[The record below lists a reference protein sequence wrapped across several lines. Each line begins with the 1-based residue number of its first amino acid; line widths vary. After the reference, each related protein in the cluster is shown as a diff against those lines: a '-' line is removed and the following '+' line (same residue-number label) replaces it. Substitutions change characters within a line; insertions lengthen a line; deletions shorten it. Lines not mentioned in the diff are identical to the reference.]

1 MITMAPPFVD
11 SDLDVIRVSDAW
23 TVRRIAHSLLNNAS
37 RGGRECRATAR
48 AKKGTTVRAFSASR
62 IASDICGTLRASLLH
77 VMATSGRN
85 DMGSFVVVTLDR
97 VTQGVTE
104 IRSVLDSVGIT
115 AELVESGRQL
125 RWNTAV
131 VLRIPEHRIPE
142 ALLALG
148 LKGFT
153 DVTAYQSSEAESWG
167 GSEARRAAVGSDDP
181 SQTEGAERC

>member
-11 SDLDVIRVSDAW
+11 SDFDVIRVSDAW
-23 TVRRIAHSLLNNAS
+23 TVRRIVHSLLNNAG
-37 RGGRECRATAR
+37 REGRECRAPAR
-48 AKKGTTVRAFSASR
+48 AKKGTTVRAFSGSR
-62 IASDICGTLRASLLH
+62 IASRTCGTLRASLLH

-85 DMGSFVVVTLDR
+85 EMGSFVVVTLDR
-97 VTQGVTE
+97 VTQGATE
-104 IRSVLDSVGIT
+104 IRSVLDSVGIP
-115 AELVESGRQL
+115 AELVESGRRL

-153 DVTAYQSSEAESWG
+153 DVMAYQSTEAESWG
-167 GSEARRAAVGSDDP
+167 RERGEAGGSAV
-181 SQTEGAERC
+181 R